1 MKYSLAITCLLA
13 PSSQA
18 LKLRNFALM
27 AESTTSNAS
36 GMPKVGPS
44 APTAAPIERNTRS
57 RNDATKMKN
66 GLCAEY
72 KWLSGAV
79 TLE

>member
-57 RNDATKMKN
+57 RSRNDGNTRSRSRNDATLMKT
-66 GLCAEY
+66 GLC
-72 KWLSGAV
+72 
-79 TLE
+79 

>member
-27 AESTTSNAS
+27 AESTRSNAS
-36 GMPKVGPS
+36 L
-44 APTAAPIERNTRS
+44 
-57 RNDATKMKN
+57 NDATLMKT
-66 GLCAEY
+66 GLC
-72 KWLSGAV
+72 
-79 TLE
+79 

>member
-18 LKLRNFALM
+18 LQLRNSALM

-36 GMPKVGPS
+36 P
-44 APTAAPIERNTRS
+44 
-57 RNDATKMKN
+57 NDATKIMN

-72 KWLSGAV
+72 KWLSAGV

>member
-18 LKLRNFALM
+18 LKLKSFALV
-27 AESTTSNAS
+27 AESTTSNA
-36 GMPKVGPS
+36 
-44 APTAAPIERNTRS
+44 RS
-57 RNDATKMKN
+57 NDATKMMK

-72 KWLSGAV
+72 KWLSAGV